1 MNNLLT
7 ELPIDLS
14 QEVFET
20 LFTGKQVRVERI
32 VSLGHVTPSGDWY
45 DQDEHEW
52 VLVLSGEAELEYD
65 DGRVIPLNVGD
76 CLTIPAHQKHRVK
89 YTSAEH
95 PTVWLAIFY
104 QD

>member
-7 ELPIDLS
+7 ELPHDLS

-32 VSLGHVTPSGDWY
+32 VSNGHSTPEGDWY

-52 VLVLSGEAELEYD
+52 VLVLAGDAELEYD
-65 DGRVIPLNVGD
+65 DGNVIPLQVGS
-76 CLTIPAHQKHRVK
+76 CVNIPAHQKHRVK
-89 YTSAEH
+89 YTSNSC

-104 QD
+104 S